1 MFLFLKK
8 LYYRWKYRNYDRTT
22 KFYTLNKFNT
32 WAKIVHVYDGD
43 TVHAVFTH
51 PDSSKIYKYKIR
63 LAHIDTPELNS
74 KNPKEV
80 KKAKEAKKIV
90 EEMIQDKIVYLE
102 LEGEDKYGRL
112 LSNIYINNINLNEFL
127 IEKDYAYRYEGG
139 TKKIFGKKE
148 IIKTIKKK

>member
-8 LYYRWKYRNYDRTT
+8 WYYSWKLRNYDKTT

-80 KKAKEAKKIV
+80 KKAKEAKRIV
-90 EEMIQDKIVYLE
+90 EEMIQDKIVFLE

-112 LSNIYINNINLNEFL
+112 LSNIYIDNINLNEFL

-148 IIKTIKKK
+148 ITKTIKKK

>member
-8 LYYRWKYRNYDRTT
+8 WYYSWKLRNYDKTT

-32 WAKIVHVYDGD
+32 LAKIVHVYDGD

-51 PDSSKIYKYKIR
+51 PDSCKVYKYKLR

-74 KNPKEV
+74 KNPNEV
-80 KKAKEAKKIV
+80 KKANEAKKVV
-90 EEMIQDKIVYLE
+90 EEMILNKIVFLE

-112 LSNIYINNINLNEFL
+112 LANIYIDGLDLNEYL
-127 IEKDYAYRYEGG
+127 IEKNYAYRYEGG
-139 TKKIFGKKE
+139 TKKIFGKK
-148 IIKTIKKK
+148 